1 MPDLKAVDLKAA
13 GSEGCRV
20 WRLPAGMGSRQNGPA
35 QTFDGAVRQ
44 NGPAQTPGTDA
55 FTGMLRSNQTAGFI
69 IEQLKHETT
78 EEEIAAALFAE
89 YDAPEDVI
97 KRDVHAVIEKLRSIG
112 AIDE

>member
-1 MPDLKAVDLKAA
+1 MKLNREFVTHSTENEHLTVATGKS
-13 GSEGCRV
+13 G
-20 WRLPAGMGSRQNGPA
+20 
-35 QTFDGAVRQ
+35 
-44 NGPAQTPGTDA
+44 

-78 EEEIAAALFAE
+78 EDEIAAALFAE